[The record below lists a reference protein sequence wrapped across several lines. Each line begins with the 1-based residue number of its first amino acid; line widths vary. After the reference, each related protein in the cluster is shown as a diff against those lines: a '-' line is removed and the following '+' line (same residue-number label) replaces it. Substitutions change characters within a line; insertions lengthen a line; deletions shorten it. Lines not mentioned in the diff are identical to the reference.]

1 MMHSA
6 LRVSV
11 LITPHTSCML
21 HIFAIISSIIK
32 TRTARVMAIPLIV
45 VMIEARM
52 RRIRLQGTP
61 LPPPAVPRIQVQVI
75 TVVAVGVNMSACGK
89 SCFIVQCYMV
99 KVQMHLNIFILVPF
113 TYSLFCRFAPLAL
126 TSVAHTKRISAI
138 ISGIRSASKY
148 FYGYILFHF
157 VSRCAPPSYML
168 YLDVHLLLTSS
179 LIASYYL
186 Q

>member
-89 SCFIVQCYMV
+89 SCFIC
-99 KVQMHLNIFILVPF
+99 
-113 TYSLFCRFAPLAL
+113 T
-126 TSVAHTKRISAI
+126 
-138 ISGIRSASKY
+138 
-148 FYGYILFHF
+148 
-157 VSRCAPPSYML
+157 ML
-168 YLDVHLLLTSS
+168 YGQGSNAFKHFYFGTLYLLFVLPVRTISS
-179 LIASYYL
+179 NQRSSHEEDKCDYIWDTVC
-186 Q
+186 

>member
-1 MMHSA
+1 MMDSA

-45 VMIEARM
+45 VMIKARM
-52 RRIRLQGTP
+52 RRILQGTP

-89 SCFIVQCYMV
+89 SCFIC
-99 KVQMHLNIFILVPF
+99 
-113 TYSLFCRFAPLAL
+113 T
-126 TSVAHTKRISAI
+126 
-138 ISGIRSASKY
+138 
-148 FYGYILFHF
+148 
-157 VSRCAPPSYML
+157 ML
-168 YLDVHLLLTSS
+168 YGQGSNAFKHFYFGTLYLLFVLPVRTISS
-179 LIASYYL
+179 NQRSSHEEDKCDYIWDTVC
-186 Q
+186 